1 MSRDGEPALGVNLID
16 RLLDI
21 ETRRDRAREKETEH
35 MALPCR
41 HLLADDNLTAS
52 HTGLQ
57 GCLDRPVDAV
67 VIGDGDDREPQVDRA
82 GDDRRG

>member
-1 MSRDGEPALGVNLID
+1 MSRDGEPTLRVNLID

-21 ETRRDRAREKETEH
+21 EIRRDRARKKEAEH

-41 HLLADDNLTAS
+41 HLLADDNLTPSQA
-52 HTGLQ
+52 GLRR
-57 GCLDRPVDAV
+57 GLDRPVDAV
-67 VIGDGDDREPQVDRA
+67 VIGDGDHREPQVDRA